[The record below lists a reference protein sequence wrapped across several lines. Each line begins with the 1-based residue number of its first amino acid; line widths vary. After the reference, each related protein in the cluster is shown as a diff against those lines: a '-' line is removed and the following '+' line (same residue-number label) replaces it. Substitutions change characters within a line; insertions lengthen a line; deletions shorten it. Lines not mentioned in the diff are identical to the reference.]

1 MALTTRPI
9 KVLRSLLATAALCAT
24 FATRADY
31 LFTWHGDSNVFQA
44 SFEVTGDE
52 LQPGAVFNSPLFLS
66 SMAVTNPLGQI
77 YQATDANSGG
87 SGSYVP
93 WVLGYQINDFQ
104 RNTEVLLHDAEFANY
119 PHRTSTEIQEQTFSG
134 VGIFSERGYWSFAQI
149 PEPSVSALL
158 AVGCIAW
165 VAKRK
170 QQRGLNGP

>member
-1 MALTTRPI
+1 MKQLKTI
-9 KVLRSLLATAALCAT
+9 LAATVVCAAA
-24 FATRADY
+24 FVSHADY
-31 LFTWHGDSNVFQA
+31 LWTWHGDSNVFQA

-104 RNTEVLLHDAEFANY
+104 RNTEVLIHSGDYEGST
-119 PHRTSTEIQEQTFSG
+119 HRTSTETQEQTFSG
-134 VGIFSERGYWSFAQI
+134 VGVFSERGYWSFTQI

-158 AVGCIAW
+158 TVGGIAL
-165 VAKRK
+165 VTKRR
-170 QQRGLNGP
+170 QPGSVHRL